1 MHYREIALK
10 YKIDGAYLDCD
21 FTIFVLNHIFEYCA

>member
-10 YKIDGAYLDCD
+10 YKIDGAYLD